1 MENWETCVC
10 FCSSYFPCVY
20 CQGSP
25 RGRVYG
31 STSAARKKSYLKK
44 STYKQCE
51 PRQKVNNQDPP
62 QGIFFQQFSE
72 KNRKYTTNFI
82 CERFHQSTKPILRCF
97 LKLFIIL
104 FRDTVDNCILDFTS
118 RMLYKFS

>member
-10 FCSSYFPCVY
+10 FCSSYFPSVC

-51 PRQKVNNQDPP
+51 PRQKVNNKTLHKA
-62 QGIFFQQFSE
+62 FFPAVFGE
-72 KNRKYTTNFI
+72 KQEVYDQLHLWEVPSVYRT
-82 CERFHQSTKPILRCF
+82 CF
-97 LKLFIIL
+97 KMF
-104 FRDTVDNCILDFTS
+104 FKAFYYFVQRYC
-118 RMLYKFS
+118 